1 MKKIFSIL
9 ICVVLGI
16 SSAWAANTIVVNAF
30 AVNADGTKPVGGTVT
45 LKVTESKSNKNK
57 TVTTDPSGD
66 AQVSVTAVGSD
77 GLFLGIGAYTPKVSI
92 TISPSDGFFV
102 EGIYLVNGSSETSV
116 GVSNFNNAG
125 EVGGTFTYKVVFA
138 KPNSSVLQYI
148 DFSMKENPGLFTG
161 MEEDQAASGLY
172 KEKTEVNLS
181 STFASDGTPLFDV
194 LYIFGVTEPKEGSLV
209 NTPDQSDWGITC
221 NARVPLYIYYKSE
234 SENRYDLESEL
245 DATGARFDHG
255 DVMNNKKLYFTGYC
269 PFANIG
275 YQPTDEGWMFFRGS
289 SGARVDI
296 YLENCEILGK
306 SRTIDGS
313 HSFDPAKYATNY
325 LDLYLGDN
333 ALYGYSSIFVF
344 QGENSTAY
352 KPYIHIRGENH
363 LKGQSGFIHNVTAQG
378 GMDLS
383 SFGLSIKN
391 VPVACAPI
399 TLRQKNEKN
408 ALGMNKF
415 SGITRL
421 TMDDV
426 WPTSET
432 ETTITNGSLTLDAYP
447 LGEAERCP
455 AIELGSKYGSLEIN
469 GGQYHL
475 RNCASEDGQY
485 TNNLVFSYRNFSE
498 ASIANLNG
506 FGGDMSDCVVIINSG
521 TFTMYKNMYSRGGSQ
536 YYLDQDNFLDLRLPY
551 GDGQSQINGG
561 TFNGITNV
569 VFCKD
574 VSTSGGNPKNAQNE
588 LLCLVG
594 VPADDDL
601 LDNLPVTNVQLPN
614 EVLSYGYEGIVD
626 DLSAAG
632 AMDALV
638 EGTKYGGQSLNADNT
653 SYVHLMLPVDAV
665 ESICETC
672 EKIEE
677 AQYRN
682 WATALPKIRMKAMG
696 GELVSQD
703 FGGDKEVEVPKSGES
718 SFDIKTNQL
727 MYVDMYGMQNFT
739 YDNGGLTFQLDNS
752 SKSWGNFTNEE
763 DYEIQKHL
771 NIVKLVEADQ
781 WYCFTAPFSITKVS
795 VIEIGSEELNSL
807 ADKRELAM
815 NKQMEINSKMWISLQ
830 QSRILPDDNGRS
842 AGQTFEELLSPMAV
856 QPLIDLIHYNG
867 ENISDA
873 NYYLYELENEVFG
886 TEDVGDS
893 LKIKWKPVT
902 RNTGDTLMYKGKT
915 YAIQFPWCPMCN
927 DLGSR
932 TQYDYWSKKFI
943 RFYGEGPQTI
953 YGKKHQEESILST
966 VVSENNATLVG
977 NYTFADMTLPEG
989 AGYIH
994 NTTTDIFDLNEDDG
1008 YIVKPTEGYLLFGGS
1023 QKGMPIRISR
1033 AGQMIYDTDNEASL
1047 NNIPTIGD
1055 RTSIM
1060 IFGAGDGFEI
1070 LSLCDQL
1077 VAVYNLQGNII
1088 FQQYMTAGEQVYVG
1102 TGAGVFVV
1110 RGENETIK
1118 IMVD

>member
-16 SSAWAANTIVVNAF
+16 SGAWAANTIVVNAF
-30 AVNADGTKPVGGTVT
+30 AVNADGTTPVGGTVT
-45 LKVTESKSNKNK
+45 LKVTKAKSGDKEGTTK
-57 TVTTDPSGD
+57 TTDPSGN
-66 AQVSVTAVGSD
+66 AEVSVKAVGYD
-77 GLFLGIGAYTPKVSI
+77 GIFLGIGAYTPKVSI
-92 TISPSDGFFV
+92 TVSPSDGFFV
-102 EGIYLVNGSSETSV
+102 EGIYLVNGSSEIGV
-116 GVSNFNNAG
+116 GNSNFDNTG
-125 EVGGTFTYKVVFA
+125 EVSGAFTYKVVFA
-138 KPNSSVLQYI
+138 KPSSSVPQYI
-148 DFSMKENPGLFTG
+148 DFSTKENPGLFTG

-172 KEKTEVNLS
+172 KMKTGVNLS
-181 STFASDGTPLFDV
+181 NTFASDGTPLFDV

-209 NTPDQSDWGITC
+209 NTPDQSDWSISC
-221 NARVPLYIYYKSE
+221 NARVPLYVYYKSE
-234 SENRYDLESEL
+234 NQYVLESEL

-255 DVMNNKKLYFTGYC
+255 DEMNNRKLYFTGYC

-383 SFGLSIKN
+383 SFGLSIQN

-399 TLRQKNEKN
+399 TLRQKCEKTL
-408 ALGMNKF
+408 LGTNSF
-415 SGITRL
+415 SGMTRL

-475 RNCASEDGQY
+475 RNCASQDGQY
-485 TNNLVFSYRNFSE
+485 TNNMVFSYRNFSE

-521 TFTMYKNMYSRGGSQ
+521 TFTMYKNMYGIACSQ

-594 VPADDDL
+594 VLADDDL
-601 LDNLPVTNVQLPN
+601 SDNLPATCTLPA
-614 EVLSYGYEGIVD
+614 EVLDYGYEGIVD

-632 AMDALV
+632 AMDALA

-653 SYVHLMLPVDAV
+653 RYVHLMLPVDAV
-665 ESICETC
+665 KSICETC

-682 WATALPKIRMKAMG
+682 WATALPKISMKAMG
-696 GELVSQD
+696 GDLVSQD

-739 YDNGGLTFQLDNS
+739 YDNGGLKFQLDNS

-763 DYEIQKHL
+763 DYDIQKHL
-771 NIVKLVEADQ
+771 NIVKLVEADR
-781 WYCFTAPFSITKVS
+781 WYCFTAPFNITKVS
-795 VIEIGSEELNSL
+795 VIEIGSEELEPFANDRVS
-807 ADKRELAM
+807 AM
-815 NKQMEINSKMWISLQ
+815 DKQMEINSKMWISLQ

-842 AGQTFEELLSPMAV
+842 AGQTFEEMLSPMAV

-873 NYYLYELENEVFG
+873 NYYLYELENEVFS
-886 TEDVGDS
+886 TKDVGDS

-902 RNTGDTLMYKGKT
+902 RNTGETLMYKGKT

-927 DLGSR
+927 DLDSR

-953 YGKKHQEESILST
+953 YGRKHQNESILST
-966 VVSENNATLVG
+966 VVSENYATLVG

-994 NTTTDIFDLNEDDG
+994 NTTTDIFDLNTGD

-1023 QKGMPIRISR
+1023 QKGMPTRISR
-1033 AGQMIYDTDNEASL
+1033 TGQMIYDTDNEASL

-1070 LSLCDQL
+1070 LSLYDQL
-1077 VAVYNLQGNII
+1077 VAVYNLQGNKLYQGYMNEGQQI
-1088 FQQYMTAGEQVYVG
+1088 FVQVPSGVYV
-1102 TGAGVFVV
+1102 VK
-1110 RGENETIK
+1110 GEHESIK
-1118 IMVD
+1118 IMID